1 MMNIYWD
8 DKLYERTSQVRLLNE
23 LLHKIHLLYSDS
35 LDCMLD
41 SPITESEREKGQFL
55 LPVGLPSS
63 GVLGNL
69 LLVEF
74 DENVWEK
81 ICPVYYGRYVDDML
95 FVFANRYVSKEED
108 DPVTEF
114 VQAYFVK
121 QACCDIR
128 QMMKLSK
135 LLCQNGMILALKF
148 KKGKLF

>member
-1 MMNIYWD
+1 
-8 DKLYERTSQVRLLNE
+8 
-23 LLHKIHLLYSDS
+23 
-35 LDCMLD
+35 MLD

-114 VQAYFVK
+114 VQAYFCK
-121 QACCDIR
+121 T
-128 QMMKLSK
+128 
-135 LLCQNGMILALKF
+135 GMLRYKTNDEAFEIIMPKWNDSCLEIQ
-148 KKGKLF
+148 KGKLF